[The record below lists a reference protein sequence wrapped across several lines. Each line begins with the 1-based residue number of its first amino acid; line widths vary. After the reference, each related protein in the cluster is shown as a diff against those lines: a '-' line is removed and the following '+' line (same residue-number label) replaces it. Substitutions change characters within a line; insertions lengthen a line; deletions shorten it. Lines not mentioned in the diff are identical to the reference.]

1 MGFRLRFGEFRIA
14 RRVVLD
20 AVGVAVVGFIVVVGS
35 VGLGVVVVVLVRI
48 VVFAVVTTLALGRS
62 R

>member
-20 AVGVAVVGFIVVVGS
+20 AVAVVGLMVVVGS
-35 VGLGVVVVVLVRI
+35 VGLGVAVVVVVRI

>member
-20 AVGVAVVGFIVVVGS
+20 AVVGLMVVVGS
-35 VGLGVVVVVLVRI
+35 VGLGVAVVVVVRI

>member
-1 MGFRLRFGEFRIA
+1 M
-14 RRVVLD
+14 VLD

-35 VGLGVVVVVLVRI
+35 VGLGVVVVLVRI

>member
-1 MGFRLRFGEFRIA
+1 M
-14 RRVVLD
+14 VLD
-20 AVGVAVVGFIVVVGS
+20 ADGVAVVGFIVVVGN

>member
-1 MGFRLRFGEFRIA
+1 MGFRLRFGEFRIE

-20 AVGVAVVGFIVVVGS
+20 AVAVVGLMVVVGS
-35 VGLGVVVVVLVRI
+35 VGLGVAVVVVVRI

>member
-1 MGFRLRFGEFRIA
+1 MGFRLRFGEFRIE

-20 AVGVAVVGFIVVVGS
+20 AVAVVGLMVVVGS
-35 VGLGVVVVVLVRI
+35 VGLGVVVVVVVRI

>member
-35 VGLGVVVVVLVRI
+35 VGLGVVVVLVRI

>member
-1 MGFRLRFGEFRIA
+1 MGFRLRFGEFRIE

-20 AVGVAVVGFIVVVGS
+20 AVAVVGLMVVVGS
-35 VGLGVVVVVLVRI
+35 VGLGVVVVVLI